1 MNNPHTLNKNMR
13 ILILN
18 VPHPSIGS
26 SISDHLPPLGLL
38 SIAGPLID
46 AGYSVNL
53 TDGEIGTRCERDL
66 LESAEAAAPDIVLLG
81 HCGSTSAH
89 PVIAR
94 VARSLRLR
102 LPQVVIIYGGVYPTY
117 HWREILAAERSVDII
132 VRGEGEHTCLR
143 VVDTLV
149 ENGDLAG
156 IPGIAYRNGEEVV
169 STARAPVIQDLD
181 SCRVAWELID
191 HRQYTYWGGR
201 RAVGVQ
207 FSRGCPHRC
216 TFCGQRG
223 FWTRWRHRDPARL
236 AMELARLHREDGVEV
251 VNFADENPIASRS
264 HWKAF
269 LEALIS
275 QNVNLTLVGSARADD
290 IVRDADILH
299 LYKKAGFERLLM
311 GTESTDEETLIKL
324 AKGSSTAT
332 DRQAVKILRRHN
344 ILSLATFAV
353 GFGDETDRDYWRALR
368 QLLVLDA
375 DQISIVYATP
385 HRWTSFYS
393 ESRDRRVI
401 QTDLRWWDYK
411 HQVLASRL
419 PTWRV
424 FAWVKVIEAALQ
436 FRPAAIRRTLG
447 HQDLRLRAAMRWY
460 TGLGRQVWPRE
471 IYNFL
476 FRERRTNHGPTVREL
491 WGEPQ
496 EHEGFAM
503 AVPSIK
509 AQVSTDELVASGK
522 TERVRTTA
530 PTRFPEGREQPSMNA

>member
-1 MNNPHTLNKNMR
+1 MR
-13 ILILN
+13 ILMLN
-18 VPHPSIGS
+18 VPHPSVGS

-53 TDGEIGTRCERDL
+53 IDGEIGIRSERDL
-66 LESAEAAAPDIVLLG
+66 LASAKAAAPDVVLLG

-94 VARSLRLR
+94 VARSVRLQ
-102 LPQVVIIYGGVYPTY
+102 LPHVVIVYGGVYPTY
-117 HWREILAAERSVDII
+117 HWREILAAECSIDII

-143 VVDTLV
+143 VINALV
-149 ENGDLAG
+149 AKEDLAG
-156 IPGIAYRNGEEVV
+156 IPGIAYRNGDEVI
-169 STARAPVIQDLD
+169 STARAPLIQDLD
-181 SCRVAWELID
+181 SCRVPWELID
-191 HRQYTYWGGR
+191 HQQYTYWGGK

-223 FWTRWRHRDPARL
+223 FWTRWRHRNPERL
-236 AMELARLHREDGVEV
+236 AMELAHLHREHGVQV

-264 HWKAF
+264 LWKTF

-275 QNVNLTLVGSARADD
+275 QNVDLTLVASARADD

-299 LYKKAGFERLLM
+299 LYKRAGFERLLL
-311 GTESTDEETLIKL
+311 GTENTDEETLFKI

-332 DRQAVKILRRHN
+332 DRQAVRLLRKHN

-353 GFGDETDRDYWRALR
+353 GFGEEADRDYWRALR
-368 QLLVLDA
+368 QLLLLDA

-393 ESRDRRVI
+393 ESRDKHVV

-411 HQVLASRL
+411 HQVLATQL
-419 PTWRV
+419 PVWRV
-424 FAWVKVIEAALQ
+424 FAWVKLIEAALQ
-436 FRPAAIRRTLG
+436 LRPAAIRRTLG
-447 HQDLRLRAAMRWY
+447 HQDSRLRAAMRWY

-471 IYNFL
+471 IFNFL

-496 EHEGFAM
+496 EHEGLAM
-503 AVPSIK
+503 AVPSII
-509 AQVSTDELVASGK
+509 AQMSTDELDTTGKPKGAEQHPEPYSKTGASLW
-522 TERVRTTA
+522 
-530 PTRFPEGREQPSMNA
+530 F

>member
-1 MNNPHTLNKNMR
+1 M
-13 ILILN
+13 
-18 VPHPSIGS
+18 
-26 SISDHLPPLGLL
+26 
-38 SIAGPLID
+38 
-46 AGYSVNL
+46 
-53 TDGEIGTRCERDL
+53 E
-66 LESAEAAAPDIVLLG
+66 
-81 HCGSTSAH
+81 
-89 PVIAR
+89 
-94 VARSLRLR
+94 
-102 LPQVVIIYGGVYPTY
+102 
-117 HWREILAAERSVDII
+117 AERVVNII

-149 ENGDLAG
+149 ANGDLAS
-156 IPGIAYRNGEEVV
+156 IPGIAYRNKEEVV
-169 STARAPVIQDLD
+169 STARAPVIEDLD
-181 SCRVAWELID
+181 ACRVAWELID

-223 FWTRWRHRDPARL
+223 FWTRWRHRDPAQL

-275 QNVNLTLVGSARADD
+275 QNVNLTLVASARADD
-290 IVRDADILH
+290 IVRDADFLH
-299 LYKKAGFERLLM
+299 LYKKAGFEQLLL
-311 GTESTDEETLIKL
+311 GTESTNEETLVKL

-332 DRQAVKILRRHN
+332 DQQAVKLLRRHN

-353 GFGDETDRDYWRALR
+353 GFGDETDRDYWQALR

-385 HRWTSFYS
+385 HRWTRFYS
-393 ESRDRRVI
+393 ESIDRRVI

-419 PTWRV
+419 PASRV
-424 FAWVKVIEAALQ
+424 FAWVKVIEAILQ
-436 FRPAAIRRTLG
+436 LRPAAIRRTLG

-460 TGLGRQVWPRE
+460 TRLGRQVWPRE
-471 IYNFL
+471 INNFL
-476 FRERRTNHGPTVREL
+476 FRERRTKHGPTVREL

-503 AVPSIK
+503 VVSSIK
-509 AQVSTDELVASGK
+509 AQVATDEIVASGK
-522 TERVRTTA
+522 KERSKI
-530 PTRFPEGREQPSMNA
+530 G

>member
-1 MNNPHTLNKNMR
+1 MNNSHTSNKNMR
-13 ILILN
+13 ILMLN

-46 AGYSVNL
+46 AGYNVNL
-53 TDGEIGTRCERDL
+53 IDGEIGTRCEREL

-102 LPQVVIIYGGVYPTY
+102 LPKLVIIYGGVYPTY
-117 HWREILAAERSVDII
+117 HWREILNAERSVDII

-143 VVDTLV
+143 VVDALV
-149 ENGDLAG
+149 ANRDLDG
-156 IPGIAYRNGEEVV
+156 IPGIAYRNGEGVV

-181 SCRVAWELID
+181 ACRVAWELID

-223 FWTRWRHRDPARL
+223 FWTRWRHRDPVRL
-236 AMELARLHREDGVEV
+236 AMELARLHREHGVEV
-251 VNFADENPIASRS
+251 VNFADENPIVSRS

-269 LEALIS
+269 LEALIA
-275 QNVNLTLVGSARADD
+275 QNVNLTLVASARADD

-299 LYKKAGFERLLM
+299 LYKRAGFERFLM
-311 GTESTDEETLIKL
+311 GTENTDEETLIKI
-324 AKGSSTAT
+324 AKGSSIAT
-332 DRQAVKILRRHN
+332 DRQAVNLLRRHN

-353 GFGDETDRDYWRALR
+353 GFGEETDRDYWRALR
-368 QLLVLDA
+368 QLLALDA

-393 ESRDRRVI
+393 ESSDRRVI

-419 PTWRV
+419 PAWRV

-436 FRPAAIRRTLG
+436 LRPAALHRTLF
-447 HQDLRLRAAMRWY
+447 HQDSRLRAAMRWY

-471 IYNFL
+471 IGNFL
-476 FRERRTNHGPTVREL
+476 FRERRTNHGPTVRDL

-503 AVPSIK
+503 AKEQSF
-509 AQVSTDELVASGK
+509 TDEVAASEK
-522 TERVRTTA
+522 TGGVKNPRYSIRY
-530 PTRFPEGREQPSMNA
+530 

>member
-1 MNNPHTLNKNMR
+1 MR

-38 SIAGPLID
+38 SIAAPLID

-53 TDGEIGTRCERDL
+53 IDGEIGTRCEREL
-66 LESAEAAAPDIVLLG
+66 LDSAEAVAPDVVLLG
-81 HCGSTSAH
+81 HCGSTSGH

-102 LPQVVIIYGGVYPTY
+102 LPHVVIIYGGVYPTY
-117 HWREILAAERSVDII
+117 HWREILASERSIDII

-143 VVDTLV
+143 VVDALAAN
-149 ENGDLAG
+149 EDLAG
-156 IPGIAYRNGEEVV
+156 IPGIAYRNIEEVV
-169 STARAPVIQDLD
+169 STARAPLIQDLD
-181 SCRVAWELID
+181 SYRVAWELID
-191 HRQYTYWGGR
+191 HRQYTYWGGK

-207 FSRGCPHRC
+207 FSRGCPHLC

-223 FWTRWRHRDPARL
+223 FWTRWRHRDPKRL
-236 AMELARLHREDGVEV
+236 ALELAHLHREHGVEV

-264 HWKAF
+264 QWKTF

-275 QNVNLTLVGSARADD
+275 QNVDLALVGSARADD

-299 LYKKAGFERLLM
+299 LYKRAGFERLLL
-311 GTESTDEETLIKL
+311 GTENTNEETLIKI

-332 DRQAVKILRRHN
+332 DRQAVRLLRRHN

-353 GFGDETDRDYWRALR
+353 GFGEETDRDYWRALR

-393 ESRDRRVI
+393 ESSDRRVI

-411 HQVLASRL
+411 HQVLATRL
-419 PTWRV
+419 PAWRV
-424 FAWVKVIEAALQ
+424 FVWVKLIEAVLQ
-436 FRPAAIRRTLG
+436 LRPAAILRSLV
-447 HQDLRLRAAMRWY
+447 HQDSRLRSAMRWY

-471 IYNFL
+471 IGNFL
-476 FRERRTNHGPTVREL
+476 FRERRTKHGPTVREL

-509 AQVSTDELVASGK
+509 AQVSTDDFVVSRK
-522 TERVRTTA
+522 TERGRATA
-530 PTRFPEGREQPSMNA
+530 SN

>member
-1 MNNPHTLNKNMR
+1 M
-13 ILILN
+13 LN

-46 AGYSVNL
+46 AGYCVKL
-53 TDGEIGTRCERDL
+53 IDGEIGTRCEREVLDRT
-66 LESAEAAAPDIVLLG
+66 EAAAPDIVLLG

-94 VARSLRLR
+94 VAQSLRLR
-102 LPQVVIIYGGVYPTY
+102 LPDVVIVYGGVYPTY
-117 HWREILAAERSVDII
+117 HWREILATERSIDII

-143 VVDTLV
+143 VINALV
-149 ENGDLAG
+149 ANDDLASV
-156 IPGIAYRNGEEVV
+156 PGIAYRNGEEVV
-169 STARAPVIQDLD
+169 STPRAPLIQNLD
-181 SCRVAWELID
+181 FYRVAWELID
-191 HRQYTYWGGR
+191 HQQYTYWGGR
-201 RAVGVQ
+201 RAIGIQ
-207 FSRGCPHRC
+207 FSRGCPHHC

-223 FWTRWRHRDPARL
+223 FWTRWRHRDPAQL
-236 AMELARLHREDGVEV
+236 AMELARLHREHGVEV

-264 HWKAF
+264 QWKAF

-275 QNVNLTLVGSARADD
+275 QNVELTLVASARADD

-299 LYKKAGFERLLM
+299 LYKRAGFERLLL
-311 GTESTDEETLIKL
+311 GTDNTDEETLIKI

-332 DRQAVKILRRHN
+332 DRQAVRLLRRHN

-353 GFGDETDRDYWRALR
+353 GFDVETDRDYWRALR

-393 ESRDRRVI
+393 ESSERRVI
-401 QTDLRWWDYK
+401 QLDLRWWDYK
-411 HQVLASRL
+411 HQVLATQL

-424 FAWVKVIEAALQ
+424 FAWVKVIEATLQ
-436 FRPAAIRRTLG
+436 LRPAAIRRTLR
-447 HQDLRLRAAMRWY
+447 HQDLRLRSAMRWY

-471 IYNFL
+471 IRNFL
-476 FRERRTNHGPTVREL
+476 FRERRTNNGPTVREL
-491 WGEPQ
+491 WGDPQ

-509 AQVSTDELVASGK
+509 TQVSINCKSRNE
-522 TERVRTTA
+522 
-530 PTRFPEGREQPSMNA
+530 

>member
-1 MNNPHTLNKNMR
+1 MNKPHTPNKNMR
-13 ILILN
+13 ILMLN

-53 TDGEIGTRCERDL
+53 IDGEIGTRCEREL
-66 LESAEAAAPDIVLLG
+66 LERVEAAAPDIVLLG

-94 VARSLRLR
+94 VARALRQR
-102 LPQVVIIYGGVYPTY
+102 LPQLVIIYGGVYPTY
-117 HWREILAAERSVDII
+117 HWREIMAAERSIDII

-143 VVDTLV
+143 VVDALV
-149 ENGDLAG
+149 TNGILAG
-156 IPGIAYRNGEEVV
+156 IPGIAYRNREEVV
-169 STARAPVIQDLD
+169 STARAPIIQDLNA
-181 SCRVAWELID
+181 CRVAWELIE

-201 RAVGVQ
+201 RAVGIQ

-223 FWTRWRHRDPARL
+223 FWTRWRHRDPVRL
-236 AMELARLHREDGVEV
+236 AMELARLHREHGVEV

-264 HWKAF
+264 QWKAF

-275 QNVNLTLVGSARADD
+275 QNVNLALVGSARADD

-299 LYKKAGFERLLM
+299 LYKKAGFERLLL
-311 GTESTDEETLIKL
+311 GTENTDEETLIKL
-324 AKGSSTAT
+324 AKGSSTTT
-332 DRQAVKILRRHN
+332 DRQAIKLLRKHN

-385 HRWTSFYS
+385 HRWTRFYS
-393 ESRDRRVI
+393 ESSDKRVI

-411 HQVLASRL
+411 HQVLVSRL
-419 PTWRV
+419 PAWRV
-424 FAWVKVIEAALQ
+424 FVWVKVIEASLQLRPTAL
-436 FRPAAIRRTLG
+436 RRTLL
-447 HQDLRLRAAMRWY
+447 HPDSRLRAAMRWY
-460 TGLGRQVWPRE
+460 TGLGREVWPRE
-471 IYNFL
+471 IGNFL

-503 AVPSIK
+503 AIASKKV
-509 AQVSTDELVASGK
+509 QLSTAKLVASGK
-522 TERVRTTA
+522 REGQSNCVRA
-530 PTRFPEGREQPSMNA
+530 IPRRP

>member
-1 MNNPHTLNKNMR
+1 MR

-53 TDGEIGTRCERDL
+53 IDGEIGTRCENYL

-89 PVIAR
+89 PVIAGM
-94 VARSLRLR
+94 ARSLRLR
-102 LPQVVIIYGGVYPTY
+102 LPKVVIIYGGVYPTY
-117 HWREILAAERSVDII
+117 HFREILAEEPSVNII

-143 VVDTLV
+143 VVDALV
-149 ENGDLAG
+149 ANGDLAG
-156 IPGIAYRNGEEVV
+156 IPGIAYRKGDEVI
-169 STARAPVIQDLD
+169 STEPAPLIEDLD

-201 RAVGVQ
+201 RAVGIQ

-223 FWTRWRHRDPARL
+223 FWTRWRHRNPVQL
-236 AMELARLHREDGVEV
+236 AMEIARLHREQGVEV

-264 HWKAF
+264 QWKAF

-275 QNVNLTLVGSARADD
+275 ENVNLALVGSARADD

-299 LYKKAGFERLLM
+299 LYKEAGFERLLM
-311 GTESTDEETLIKL
+311 GTENTDEETLMKIS
-324 AKGSSTAT
+324 KGSSTAT
-332 DRQAVKILRRHN
+332 DRQAVKLLRKNN

-353 GFGDETDRDYWRALR
+353 GFGEETDADYWRALR

-393 ESRDRRVI
+393 ESSDRRVI

-411 HQVLASRL
+411 HQVLVSRL

-424 FAWVKVIEAALQ
+424 FAWVKIIEAVLQ
-436 FRPAAIRRTLG
+436 LRPIAIRRTLC
-447 HQDLRLRAAMRWY
+447 HEDSRLRAAMRWY
-460 TGLGRQVWPRE
+460 TGLGREVWPRE
-471 IYNFL
+471 IWNFL

-509 AQVSTDELVASGK
+509 AQDFTDELDASGK
-522 TERVRTTA
+522 TDKGITQVR
-530 PTRFPEGREQPSMNA
+530 